1 MLELQQHGFNAG
13 EAYHDADTHIGMKWL
28 RLTHLGNKI
37 EDNGQ
42 RHFLH
47 HTQGPRALRTHHP
60 H

>member
-1 MLELQQHGFNAG
+1 
-13 EAYHDADTHIGMKWL
+13 MKWL